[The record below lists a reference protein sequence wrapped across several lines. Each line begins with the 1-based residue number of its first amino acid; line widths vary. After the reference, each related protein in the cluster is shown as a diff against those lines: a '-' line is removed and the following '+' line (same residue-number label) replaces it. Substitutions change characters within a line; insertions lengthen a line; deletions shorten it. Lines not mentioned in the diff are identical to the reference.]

1 MFYRGVIF
9 EKIMRKRFF
18 KDWNFTGYATD
29 GLQGLNIHNY
39 PIIDFYKTVGNKLK
53 VASMKTTKTKDV
65 ASWMS
70 TNAKHLKE
78 LNALT
83 DDKTIGTLTG
93 KAEPYLYIFVP
104 KGTDITD
111 WATKINKNYT
121 SINVVMKTIEESL

>member
-39 PIIDFYKTVGNKLK
+39 PIIDFYKKVGNKLK

-70 TNAKHLKE
+70 TNAKHLSE

-104 KGTDITD
+104 SKTYTTD
-111 WATKINKNYT
+111 WVTKITSKYKNIKVV
-121 SINVVMKTIEESL
+121 INTIEESL